1 MFFQHGQTAQNIHT
15 FITLLFLFL
24 AHSRFVFIT
33 IFIFKLRNMFSKKL
47 HLYNVVQKNF
57 LRQNMGKW
65 KETVTIEIKIDS
77 LVCRFYFFVRDERNC
92 GQQNCNIITG
102 RYMKM
107 LSVNLQQSNDL
118 GSDELVTPN
127 SGMGFPLKL

>member
-1 MFFQHGQTAQNIHT
+1 MLFKKIFFVKTWANEKKQSQLKSKLIVW
-15 FITLLFLFL
+15 
-24 AHSRFVFIT
+24 SVDFV
-33 IFIFKLRNMFSKKL
+33 
-47 HLYNVVQKNF
+47 
-57 LRQNMGKW
+57 
-65 KETVTIEIKIDS
+65 
-77 LVCRFYFFVRDERNC
+77 FFVRDERNC
-92 GQQNCNIITG
+92 GQRNCNIITG